1 MEVTLPDLCCG
12 AWERTGAWS
21 EYGRVETTMARA
33 IIWASALLFLPLLAC
48 TGSEPATGDEDDDG
62 FFSDED
68 DDGDGAGDG
77 DSGDS
82 DAEDPYEGITCEDEL
97 VFQAQSRDP
106 DGYCTTC
113 SGRIEL
119 YAVVYN
125 PCDEALSFDTFSNF
139 LVSGGSLESEAT
151 GTGEAW
157 ASGSDGSPP
166 ETWTVPAG
174 DVIEEL
180 AIEAPLPA
188 GWWVFSVSFADEGSS
203 SPSTVFEVLE
213 SGSGGGSGGG
223 TGGGGPDTGDVE
235 EPPEEG

>member
-1 MEVTLPDLCCG
+1 
-12 AWERTGAWS
+12 
-21 EYGRVETTMARA
+21 MARA
-33 IIWASALLFLPLLAC
+33 IPWAAAFLCLPLIGC
-48 TGSEPATGDEDDDG
+48 WGDEPQVDEDDDG

-68 DDGDGAGDG
+68 DDDGGGGD
-77 DSGDS
+77 DSGDP

-97 VFQAQSRDP
+97 VFQAQARDA

-139 LVSGGSLESEAT
+139 LVAGGSLESETT

-180 AIEAPLPA
+180 AMEAPLPA
-188 GWWVFSVSFADEGSS
+188 GWWVFSVSFADEGGS
-203 SPSTVFEVLE
+203 SPSTMFEVID
-213 SGSGGGSGGG
+213 SGGGAD
-223 TGGGGPDTGDVE
+223 TGGGGDGGGEDEDTGDVE
-235 EPPEEG
+235 EPPEEE